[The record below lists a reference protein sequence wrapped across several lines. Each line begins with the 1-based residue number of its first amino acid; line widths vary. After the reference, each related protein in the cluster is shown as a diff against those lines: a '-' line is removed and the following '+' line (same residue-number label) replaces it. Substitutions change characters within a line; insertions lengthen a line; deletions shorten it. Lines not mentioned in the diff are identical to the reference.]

1 MLSSKLTAK
10 IVALD
15 CVHSSF
21 NLKMPPVDAPTRESI
36 EVRALVF
43 SGQSRAKKAVL
54 SFNHPFSVFF
64 FSLEKKFPTVD
75 LGSSGSEVRRLNWAV
90 RRGEQPG

>member
-43 SGQSRAKKAVL
+43 SGV
-54 SFNHPFSVFF
+54 
-64 FSLEKKFPTVD
+64 E
-75 LGSSGSEVRRLNWAV
+75 
-90 RRGEQPG
+90 